1 MIPFLGKKILLF
13 ILVAALFVLLCF
25 AEVVT
30 ECIMEYAAIFAGALL
45 VLWVCNTVR
54 VAVLLC
60 SPGSRVRGIAA
71 TAFYALPQP
80 FVIRFGYLEMLRVL
94 PKHGE
99 VAAAIDFLL
108 MVAVY
113 AAVSFGWNQLI
124 VKDKVGVFGTVFW
137 TAVHFAFS
145 TFFIGLCL

>member
-1 MIPFLGKKILLF
+1 MIFFFDKHILLI
-13 ILVAALFVLLCF
+13 ILIAVLAVLLCF

-30 ECIMEYAAIFAGALL
+30 ECIVEYAVIFAGALL

-54 VAVLLC
+54 IAVLLC
-60 SPGSRVRGIAA
+60 GSGSRVRGIAT

-80 FVIRFGYLEMLRVL
+80 FVIRFGYLEMLREL

-99 VAAAIDFLL
+99 VAAGIDFLL

-124 VKDKVGVFGTVFW
+124 MKDKVGLFGTVFW
-137 TAVHFAFS
+137 TAAYFS
-145 TFFIGLCL
+145 FSIVLIGLCL

>member
-25 AEVVT
+25 AEVVA
-30 ECIMEYAAIFAGALL
+30 ECIMEYSAIFAGALL
-45 VLWVCNTVR
+45 ALWVCNTVR

-60 SPGSRVRGIAA
+60 RPGNRVRGIAA

-80 FVIRFGYLEMLRVL
+80 FVIRFGYLEMLREL
-94 PKHGE
+94 PKHCE
-99 VAAAIDFLL
+99 VDAAIDFLL

-124 VKDKVGVFGTVFW
+124 VKDRVGVLGTVFW

-145 TFFIGLCL
+145 IFLIGLCL